1 MKIVM
6 LAALLVL
13 VGAGCTASPAA
24 APPPPGDTVRT
35 EAGELRG
42 TVTDR
47 QRRFEGIPYAAPPV
61 GDLRWQ
67 APEPARPWEGTR
79 DATEPGTLCPQEG
92 TDYADLSSTDEDCL
106 VLNVTT
112 PRTGAD
118 KPVIV
123 WIHGDGVVGGG
134 SVFDPTALVETGDAV
149 VVTINY
155 RLGVFGAFGYP
166 GLTGSGTFGLQD
178 QQAALRWVRENIEPF
193 GGDPRNVTVMG
204 QSYGAQSISA
214 HLIAPGSDGLF
225 DRAIVQS
232 PMTLVDM
239 PPGALLPEL
248 PASRWFAW
256 RDVAEVEGL
265 GTAMAPQVGCADP
278 ATALDCLRALP
289 VERLFPLMRVFQPAA
304 YGGPVLPTA
313 PDIAYS
319 QGDFHRVPVLV
330 GTTRD
335 EHRGFVG
342 LFYDLAGT
350 PVTPEQ
356 YPVLLANAFG
366 ARAEDVAARYPLS
379 AYPSPSTAWADVL
392 TDRMW
397 ATATTTLT
405 DQLAAHT
412 PVYRYEFAD
421 RDAPSYLPFP
431 ETFPPGAFHAAEVPY
446 LFRDQEFLDT
456 GTPAQQDL
464 SDTMIR
470 YWTNFARAGH
480 PNDPGLPV
488 WPGYSPA
495 GDLQSLAPNSVRDI
509 DSDEYAARHYL
520 PLWTE

>member
-1 MKIVM
+1 MKKTM
-6 LAALLVL
+6 LMAVALVL
-13 VGAGCTASPAA
+13 AGCAGGPTPE
-24 APPPPGDTVRT
+24 PPRGDTVRVD
-35 EAGELRG
+35 AGELKG
-42 TVTDR
+42 TVTDTLR
-47 QRRFEGIPYAAPPV
+47 SFQGIPYAAPPL
-61 GDLRWQ
+61 GELRWQ
-67 APEPARPWEGTR
+67 APRPAEPWQGTR
-79 DATEPGTLCPQEG
+79 DATKPGNLCPQEG
-92 TDYADLSSTDEDCL
+92 TEYAELASTTEDCL

-112 PRTGAD
+112 SRTGEA

-134 SVFDPTALVETGDAV
+134 SIFDPTALVEAGDAV

-166 GLTGSGTFGLQD
+166 GLADSGTFGLQD
-178 QQAALRWVRENIEPF
+178 QQAALRWVRENIDSF

-204 QSYGAQSISA
+204 ESYGAQSITA
-214 HLIAPGSDGLF
+214 HLIAPESEGLF

-232 PMTLVDM
+232 PMTLMDM
-239 PPGALLPEL
+239 PAGALLPDL

-289 VERLFPLMRVFQPAA
+289 VEQLFPLMRVFQPAA
-304 YGGPVLPTA
+304 YGGSVLPTA
-313 PDIAYS
+313 PDVAYAE
-319 QGDFHRVPVLV
+319 GDFHRVPVLV
-330 GTTRD
+330 GSTRD

-350 PVTPEQ
+350 PVTAEQ

-366 ARAEDVAARYPLS
+366 DKADDIAARYPLS

-405 DQLAAHT
+405 DQLATHT

-421 RDAPSYLPFP
+421 RDAPAYLPFP
-431 ETFPPGAFHAAEVPY
+431 ETFPPGAFHAADVPY
-446 LFRDQEFLDT
+446 LFRDQEFVDT
-456 GTPAQQDL
+456 ATPEQEEL
-464 SDTMIR
+464 SDTMVR
-470 YWTNFARAGH
+470 YWTNFASTGD
-480 PNDPGLPV
+480 PNDADLPA

-495 GDLQSLAPNSVRDI
+495 GHLQSLAPDSIRDI

-520 PLWTE
+520 SLWTE